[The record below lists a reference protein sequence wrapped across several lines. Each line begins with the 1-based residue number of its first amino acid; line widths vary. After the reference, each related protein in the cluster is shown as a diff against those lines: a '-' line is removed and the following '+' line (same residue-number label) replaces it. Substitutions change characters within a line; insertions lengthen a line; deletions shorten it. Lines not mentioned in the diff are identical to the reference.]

1 MLAMAVGEVL
11 RVSGVSKTYGRL
23 TALDGVSFS
32 IRPGEVLGLIGPNG
46 AGKTTLFECLAG
58 VLPSDSGTRLPRE
71 QAFYLPDAI
80 APWPAQTVRFGL
92 DFIVGFFGGRASLRD
107 EVVRSLSLEALL
119 GSRIGELSKGQRK
132 RALLAMG
139 LLAPQ
144 PVLLVDEPFDGLD
157 LKQSREVATTLRA
170 HAASGR
176 TLFLSIHQIA
186 DAARLCDRFILL
198 SGGRVCGEGSLE
210 ELTTEAAARR
220 PEIGASSRSV
230 DLEEVFLALT

>member
-1 MLAMAVGEVL
+1 MA
-11 RVSGVSKTYGRL
+11 
-23 TALDGVSFS
+23 
-32 IRPGEVLGLIGPNG
+32 
-46 AGKTTLFECLAG
+46 
-58 VLPSDSGTRLPRE
+58 
-71 QAFYLPDAI
+71 
-80 APWPAQTVRFGL
+80 
-92 DFIVGFFGGRASLRD
+92 
-107 EVVRSLSLEALL
+107 
-119 GSRIGELSKGQRK
+119 SRIGELSKGQRK

-210 ELTTEAAARR
+210 ELATAAAVRH